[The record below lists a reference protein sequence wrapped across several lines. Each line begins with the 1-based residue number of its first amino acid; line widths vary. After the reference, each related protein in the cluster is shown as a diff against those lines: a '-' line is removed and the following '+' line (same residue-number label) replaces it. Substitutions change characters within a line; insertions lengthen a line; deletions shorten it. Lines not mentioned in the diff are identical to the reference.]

1 MKKQIR
7 ILLVGVL
14 VGLMSSVCA
23 QEKKQKD
30 LDWYNCS
37 FEMDSVYG
45 AEVNKAYD
53 FLKGKEVKKTPV
65 VAVIGLGLDIDHEDL
80 IDAIWENPNPMRGD
94 MNGWN
99 FIGGRDG
106 EMLVNT
112 PTVADREFERLK
124 DKYANLMFCG
134 GKFWYIE
141 NEQVVEYTGEVNREE
156 YEWYDWVRQTG
167 TSEVMQ
173 AYASLIVS
181 YFMRDFVA
189 RVDSDMRAKFPDREL
204 TRADFIEIIKE
215 PGYRKH
221 RLDSASAYFSEVRMA
236 AAKRDDWKYIT
247 DDILSGNDIQRAKE
261 KCRQVESRLDLG
273 IRKRVVGDDFRDLND
288 TNYGNNT
295 LFTSACIGEVM
306 RAGIIAAK
314 RGNGLGGDGIADF
327 ARLMPLVAYPEKG
340 EPYAKDIV
348 LAVRYAVDHGAN
360 IIVLAYQPR
369 VTTPQARQWYEDAM
383 RYAESK
389 DVLVVIP
396 AWEWGERMEKG
407 EYAPNRFTKTGELS
421 NIIVVSPSDKKG
433 NPSLNSNFSPVEV
446 DIYAPGMDIYA
457 STPGDMYQMGT
468 GTILCAGTV
477 AGVAA
482 LIRGYY
488 PHLRAGQVRTLLMEN
503 VTTRDGV
510 EVEKGVALP
519 GRKIQD
525 LYLFEE
531 LCGAKGIINAFKAV
545 VAADKIK

>member
-1 MKKQIR
+1 MKKYVKFLFAG
-7 ILLVGVL
+7 ILAGLLSGVN
-14 VGLMSSVCA
+14 A

-37 FEMDSVYG
+37 FETDGVYG
-45 AEVNKAYD
+45 AEVNRAYE
-53 FLKGKEVKKTPV
+53 FLKGKEVKKIPV
-65 VAVIGLGLDIDHEDL
+65 VALIGLGLDVEHEDL
-80 IDAIWENPNPMRGD
+80 ADAIWENPNPTRGD
-94 MNGWN
+94 VNGWN

-106 EMLVNT
+106 EMLVTT
-112 PTVADREFERLK
+112 PTVADREFDRLK
-124 DKYANLMFCG
+124 DKYANLVFCG
-134 GKFWYIE
+134 GKYWCIE
-141 NEQVVEYTGEVNREE
+141 NEQIVEYTGEVNREE
-156 YEWYDWVRQTG
+156 CEWFDWLKQTR
-167 TSEVMQ
+167 TSEVMNM
-173 AYASLIVS
+173 YGSLLLS
-181 YFMRDFVA
+181 YFTRDLVA
-189 RVDSDMRAKFPDREL
+189 RADRDMRVKFPDREL
-204 TRADFIEIIKE
+204 TLDEFIEVIKE

-221 RLDSASAYFSEVRMA
+221 RLDSAAVYFTNLRMSI
-236 AAKRDDWKYIT
+236 AKRNDWKYIT
-247 DDILSGNDIQRAKE
+247 DDVLSGNDIQRAKE
-261 KCRQVESRLDLG
+261 KCEKALSRLDLG

-295 LFTSACIGEVM
+295 LFTSACVGEVM

-348 LAVRYAVDHGAN
+348 LAIRYAVDHGAN

-396 AWEWGERMEKG
+396 AWEMLEKMEKG

-421 NIIVVSPSDKKG
+421 NIIVASPSDKKG
-433 NPSLNSNFSPVEV
+433 NPSLNSNFSPIEV
-446 DIYAPGMDIYA
+446 DIYAPGMEIYA
-457 STPGDMYQMGT
+457 AAPGDMYQTGT
-468 GTILCAGTV
+468 GTVLCAGTV

-488 PHLRAGQVRTLLMEN
+488 PHLTAGQVRTLLMEN

-510 EVEKGVALP
+510 EVEKGVTLP
-519 GRKIQD
+519 GRRVQD

-531 LCGAKGIINAFKAV
+531 LCGAKGIINAYKAV
-545 VAADKIK
+545 VAADKMK